1 MKAIT
6 FITLAAAGAGAIYF
20 LDQKQGKKR
29 RAKVRKQFERS
40 LDLAQDYW
48 DEYSP
53 ELRKRAG
60 QLSHE
65 VGKRAG
71 QFSQEFGKRAGELYG
86 DFSKKAGVYTRD
98 WGEKAGELSKDYAD
112 RATDYAIND
121 HFNWTPSA
129 RLATAV
135 GSALA
140 VYSAGRGG
148 FLGTLLRTISL
159 GMFVRALISSR

>member
-6 FITLAAAGAGAIYF
+6 FIALAGAGAGAIYF

-29 RAKVRKQFERS
+29 RAKVRKQLERS
-40 LDLAQDYW
+40 LDMAQDYW

-53 ELRKRAG
+53 ELRKQARNF
-60 QLSHE
+60 SSE
-65 VGKRAG
+65 VGKRA
-71 QFSQEFGKRAGELYG
+71 EELYG
-86 DFSKKAGVYTRD
+86 DFSKRAGVYTRD
-98 WGEKAGELSKDYAD
+98 IGEKAGELSKDYAEK
-112 RATDYAIND
+112 ATDYAIND

>member
-6 FITLAAAGAGAIYF
+6 FITLAGAGAAAIYF
-20 LDQKQGKKR
+20 LDAKQGKKR
-29 RAKVRKQFERS
+29 RARVRKQLERS

-53 ELRKRAG
+53 ELK
-60 QLSHE
+60 
-65 VGKRAG
+65 
-71 QFSQEFGKRAGELYG
+71 KRAGELSHEFGRRAGDWYD
-86 DFSKKAGVYTRD
+86 DFSKKAGVYTRE
-98 WGEKAGELSKDYAD
+98 WGEKAGEVSKDYAEK
-112 RATDYAIND
+112 ATDYALNN
-121 HFNWTPSA
+121 HFSWTPSA

-140 VYSAGRGG
+140 VYGAGRGG
-148 FLGTLLRTISL
+148 FLGTLLRTVSL

>member
-6 FITLAAAGAGAIYF
+6 FIALAGAGAGAIYF
-20 LDQKQGKKR
+20 LDQKHGRKR
-29 RAKVRKQFERS
+29 RAKVRKQIERS

-60 QLSHE
+60 EFSHE
-65 VGKRAG
+65 VGKRA
-71 QFSQEFGKRAGELYG
+71 EELYG
-86 DFSKKAGVYTRD
+86 DFSKKAGVYTRE
-98 WGEKAGELSKDYAD
+98 WGEKAGELSKDYAE
-112 RATDYAIND
+112 RATDYAVND
-121 HFNWTPSA
+121 HFDWSPSA